1 MKYNKSY
8 DGGDFSDYLEY
19 LKTIDLPK
27 KLFDFASDPKRH
39 DFSDE
44 SLHDSWLTSVNIGR
58 DDFGNINISITLRAQ
73 KGKFRL
79 LFRDVEYYRIAQA
92 TGDMYADLITFEIG
106 KEDGKYEKDLIYF
119 NAEFA
124 LESGNINVLSKYM
137 EIKEEL
143 D

>member
-58 DDFGNINISITLRAQ
+58 DD
-73 KGKFRL
+73 
-79 LFRDVEYYRIAQA
+79 
-92 TGDMYADLITFEIG
+92 
-106 KEDGKYEKDLIYF
+106 
-119 NAEFA
+119 
-124 LESGNINVLSKYM
+124 
-137 EIKEEL
+137 
-143 D
+143 